1 MNRIYAFFHGS
12 EAHPCAFAPQF
23 SPARLY
29 LAVFLQLNEESI
41 CGEAA
46 AEVGGTRP
54 KEKLP
59 LSPFPPLPGP
69 FSLIREF

>member
-12 EAHPCAFAPQF
+12 EAHPCAFHNNFHQPVCI
-23 SPARLY
+23 

-46 AEVGGTRP
+46 EEVGGARP

-59 LSPFPPLPGP
+59 LSPSPPRTL
-69 FSLIREF
+69 FSY